1 MRRKM
6 SPALIVIIALA
17 VIGIAANVQNYLIP
31 VLVLGLIFLLYY
43 VGVYRKNPSR
53 YNTKKTAVKSR
64 TSQHSAKSKSKSSRK
79 TIPFRVIEG
88 GKDDQDQDDMPKYH

>member
-31 VLVLGLIFLLYY
+31 VVVLGLIFLLYY

-64 TSQHSAKSKSKSSRK
+64 TSQQSAKSKSTRK
-79 TIPFRVIEG
+79 NIPFRVIEG
-88 GKDDQDQDDMPKYH
+88 GKDDHDDDVPKYH